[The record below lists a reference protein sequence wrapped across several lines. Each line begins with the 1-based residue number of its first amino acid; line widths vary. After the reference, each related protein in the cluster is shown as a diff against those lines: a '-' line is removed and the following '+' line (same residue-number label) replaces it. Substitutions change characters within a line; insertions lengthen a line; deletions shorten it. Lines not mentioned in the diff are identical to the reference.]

1 MKFNFPEFD
10 RRARPG
16 EERRGEVVDRLSGKL
31 SKQTASYRPS
41 IEDENKSC
49 SECAHNVQPGK
60 PASNCQVVAGTV
72 YDEDVCD
79 DWKARAGEFSVQPP
93 TQNRS

>member
-1 MKFNFPEFD
+1 MKHNFPDFF

-31 SKQTASYRPS
+31 SKQDTSYRPA

-49 SECAHNVQPGK
+49 SECAHNLQPGK
-60 PASNCQVVAGTV
+60 PASNCHVVAGTV
-72 YDEDVCD
+72 YDADVCD
-79 DWKARAGEFSVQPP
+79 DWTARAGENSVQPT